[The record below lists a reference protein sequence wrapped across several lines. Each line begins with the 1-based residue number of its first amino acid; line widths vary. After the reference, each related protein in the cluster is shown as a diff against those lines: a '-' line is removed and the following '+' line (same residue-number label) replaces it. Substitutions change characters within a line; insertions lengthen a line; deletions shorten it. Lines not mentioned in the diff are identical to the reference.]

1 MNKFYDSCTK
11 AQIMLELSIENSTR
25 TKIKNNYVYTHK
37 SVAATETTMKTYAM
51 AKCLNCEEET
61 SCLDVV
67 QFQ

>member
-1 MNKFYDSCTK
+1 
-11 AQIMLELSIENSTR
+11 MLELSIENSTR